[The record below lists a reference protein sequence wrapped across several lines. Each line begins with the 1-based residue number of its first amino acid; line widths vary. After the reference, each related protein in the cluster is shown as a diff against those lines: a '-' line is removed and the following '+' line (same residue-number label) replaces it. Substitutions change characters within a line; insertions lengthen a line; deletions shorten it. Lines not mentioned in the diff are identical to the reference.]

1 MKSLTKL
8 IRGELYKLIKSNTL
22 YVMTG
27 LLVAVILL
35 MTWVY
40 AEQEHNVT
48 SALEFLLGNSIST
61 DSFDIIDGEIDEL
74 KNMGIDTYEIESF
87 SKQLEDKP
95 EIKLLLIGVE
105 PSVLRNFALD
115 DGEDNG
121 ANDVFK
127 DYLSFASV
135 QEALYYDYFRS
146 LYYEYQFK
154 YYLNK
159 DILDYIKQ
167 SNYNVSFTDYIINKS
182 MKDLFQSYENLFGKT
197 NEYFNKNGIYYQ
209 FLEVQ
214 KTSDQNEIKEKY
226 KELIQAA
233 EEFFERLDI
242 FEYLTKSSVLGTNYL
257 LMPSKNLVSQE
268 YAALSSAINS
278 ITHRA
283 KSALNSIK
291 EHKLNE
297 QKEIIVRIQMGNIIR
312 GYLGMPAKEVPELK
326 IEYEVPENPDIVSPG
341 DEDGEGDEED
351 KNYNAKKQAYQL
363 YENFL
368 SGLKDIVEN
377 DTLSSNNLFYA
388 YNEYMVR
395 KAYEYLTSDGNFTP
409 IDRNKEI
416 QEKKELEAYIQKFN
430 ASIKD
435 GKLVLDAMLP
445 FEIVINTSYSTV
457 ITKDIYNE
465 YFKPYFDDK
474 EQARLEGLIENIN
487 QKLSRY
493 SSAQILLYN
502 LPAESIAALAQA
514 ISSPIPEPV
523 LQTIKTQHAQSQQ
536 EKFAEFAQF
545 YNELKKDFKEFAPRI
560 KTLDSLIKNTNF
572 ITAIE
577 AHGLNDSQAKKIQ
590 GFVFTSRYMLNS
602 YITQAR
608 FLIENDDLS
617 TNYSAPES
625 LGKGYGAMEFIF
637 TLSGVIILIYGIVL
651 ASGTI
656 AGEHSDGTMKLLLIR
671 PHTRGNVLLAKFLT
685 ISIVL
690 LGFFAINFLLTFL
703 IGGIGWGFTGANMA
717 LSIFNSKRALVLH
730 PAAVVFF
737 LHLFEY
743 LEALVYALIALTIST
758 LFRSRSGATA
768 VSMLVYFVAFILDAL
783 LSSFSWYKYI
793 IFNNTNLFQYMSS
806 TGPAIA
812 DLTLWFSLTV
822 TLIYVAAM
830 AVICYC
836 TFAKRDAN

>member
-8 IRGELYKLIKSNTL
+8 IRGELYKLFKSNTL

-61 DSFDIIDGEIDEL
+61 DSFDIIDGELNEL
-74 KNMGIDTYEIESF
+74 KDIGIDTYEIESF
-87 SKQLEDKP
+87 AKQLEDKP
-95 EIKLLLIGVE
+95 EIKLMLIGVE
-105 PSVLRNFALD
+105 PSVMRNFALD
-115 DGEDNG
+115 EGEDNS

-159 DILDYIKQ
+159 DILEYIKQ

-182 MKDLFQSYENLFGKT
+182 MRELFQSYENLFGKA
-197 NEYFNKNGIYYQ
+197 NEYFEQNGVYYQ
-209 FLEVQ
+209 YKNIEN
-214 KTSDQNEIKEKY
+214 SGDQAAIKAKY
-226 KELIQAA
+226 NELIQAA
-233 EEFFERLDI
+233 DEFFERLDI
-242 FEYLTKSSVLGTNYL
+242 FQYLTNSSVVGTNYL
-257 LMPSKNLVSQE
+257 LMPTKNLISQE
-268 YAALSSAINS
+268 YLTLRDALNLS
-278 ITHRA
+278 HRA
-283 KSALNSIK
+283 KSSLGSIK
-291 EHKLNE
+291 EQKLSE
-297 QKEIIVRIQMGNIIR
+297 YQEALFFAQAKNIIG
-312 GYLGMPAKEVPELK
+312 GYLDLPAGELPESN
-326 IEYEVPENPDIVSPG
+326 IEYEVPQNPDETEPED
-341 DEDGEGDEED
+341 DENQ
-351 KNYNAKKQAYQL
+351 NYSAQKQAYQH

-368 SGLKDIVEN
+368 GGLKDIAEN
-377 DTLSSNNLFYA
+377 DTLSSSGLFYA
-388 YNEYMVR
+388 YNEYMVK
-395 KAYEYLTSDGNFTP
+395 KAYDYLNYGDFTP
-409 IDRNKEI
+409 IEPNKKT
-416 QEKKELEAYIQKFN
+416 QEKKELDAYIQKFN
-430 ASIKD
+430 ASVKD
-435 GKLVLDAMLP
+435 GRLVLDAMLP
-445 FEIVINTSYSTV
+445 FEIVLNASYSTV

-474 EQARLEGLIENIN
+474 EQARLEGLMEDIN
-487 QKLSRY
+487 EKLARY
-493 SSAQILLYN
+493 SSADILLYN
-502 LPAESIAALAQA
+502 LPAESVAA
-514 ISSPIPEPV
+514 
-523 LQTIKTQHAQSQQ
+523 
-536 EKFAEFAQF
+536 FAQIANPSPFPLPQQILDAIKSEHEQAQKEIITEFGQF
-545 YNELKKDFKEFAPRI
+545 YDELKSNFKEFAPRA

-572 ITAIE
+572 ITAIQ
-577 AHGLNDSQAKKIQ
+577 AHGLNDAQARKIQ
-590 GFVFTSRYMLNS
+590 GFVFTSRYVLNS
-602 YITQAR
+602 YVTQAR

-637 TLSGVIILIYGIVL
+637 ALSGVIILIFGIVL

-690 LGFFAINFLLTFL
+690 LGFFTINFLLTFL
-703 IGGIGWGFTGANMA
+703 IGGVGWGFKGASMA

-737 LHLFEY
+737 IHLFEY

-812 DLTLWFSLTV
+812 DLTLWFSLAV

-830 AVICYC
+830 AVICYF